1 MANNNT
7 FFNGPVLTYSASSDK
22 FRQGINLVNIGDF
35 SNNNS
40 LKIRND
46 GGFIRTLNGVVQR
59 QNYFNE
65 DFAAEHFGNVS
76 GSLATMDTQGQ
87 LGEVVDHVIERRD
100 LGQAQVR
107 DYGSSPF
114 TDPDQLYDN
123 PQVVLQKYTFNELTQ
138 DVLDVG
144 PDVQR
149 TRLRSSYYDLN
160 ENFFDKSGN
169 RYEAAANL
177 RLWSRMYPDDPKDLG
192 PYDLD
197 VFYDG
202 TATTSPEVT
211 IGSKNYRAKITSDAL
226 NANAGVTA
234 ASANGLLDFNSAP
247 DGGPATRA
255 QDLAFSVS
263 MWVNFS
269 DLSTVSYF
277 FAKENTVVHVP
288 LSNFTYEAYLTP
300 GTPQVTFAL
309 KSAGVTNL
317 WLFRSVN
324 ASVVSVGEWNHFA
337 FTYAGGA
344 ASTPIIYI
352 NGQLPATTGL
362 NNTGYTG
369 MTPEYDQRLFIAG
382 NGASANEID
391 GQIAEVGI
399 WQKNLSATEVT
410 TLYNATREGVQ
421 RTKTL
426 TSFAHDGIIEPLE
439 IRRVLDRT
447 LPGYPTVAH
456 SVKSNVSISDEERRE
471 STLKTD
477 FVDLR
482 DSATRPF
489 LDQQGQIGDVDI
501 PAQFS
506 DADSNLAPYTDTDQ
520 LELFYPADVL
530 DAEMRSTLI
539 DGFVSGSVTYT
550 AARTNSLNPNF
561 VVARHGFVFSQ
572 NDNYGYD
579 SIAFGGLKK

>member
-7 FFNGPVLTYSASSDK
+7 FFNGPVLAYSASSDK
-22 FRQGINLVNIGDF
+22 FRQGINLVSIGDF

-100 LGQAQVR
+100 LGQTQVR

-144 PDVQR
+144 PDLQR
-149 TRLRSSYYDLN
+149 TRLQSFYYDLN

-192 PYDLD
+192 PYGLD

-202 TATTSPEVT
+202 TATTSPEVV

-234 ASANGLLDFNSAP
+234 TSANGLLDFNSAP

-255 QDLAFSVS
+255 AFQCGSILAIFQQFLISLQRKTL
-263 MWVNFS
+263 
-269 DLSTVSYF
+269 LSTF
-277 FAKENTVVHVP
+277 LLA
-288 LSNFTYEAYLTP
+288 
-300 GTPQVTFAL
+300 
-309 KSAGVTNL
+309 
-317 WLFRSVN
+317 
-324 ASVVSVGEWNHFA
+324 
-337 FTYAGGA
+337 
-344 ASTPIIYI
+344 I
-352 NGQLPATTGL
+352 
-362 NNTGYTG
+362 
-369 MTPEYDQRLFIAG
+369 
-382 NGASANEID
+382 
-391 GQIAEVGI
+391 
-399 WQKNLSATEVT
+399 
-410 TLYNATREGVQ
+410 
-421 RTKTL
+421 
-426 TSFAHDGIIEPLE
+426 
-439 IRRVLDRT
+439 
-447 LPGYPTVAH
+447 
-456 SVKSNVSISDEERRE
+456 
-471 STLKTD
+471 
-477 FVDLR
+477 LR
-482 DSATRPF
+482 
-489 LDQQGQIGDVDI
+489 
-501 PAQFS
+501 
-506 DADSNLAPYTDTDQ
+506 
-520 LELFYPADVL
+520 
-530 DAEMRSTLI
+530 MKLI
-539 DGFVSGSVTYT
+539 
-550 AARTNSLNPNF
+550 
-561 VVARHGFVFSQ
+561 
-572 NDNYGYD
+572 
-579 SIAFGGLKK
+579 